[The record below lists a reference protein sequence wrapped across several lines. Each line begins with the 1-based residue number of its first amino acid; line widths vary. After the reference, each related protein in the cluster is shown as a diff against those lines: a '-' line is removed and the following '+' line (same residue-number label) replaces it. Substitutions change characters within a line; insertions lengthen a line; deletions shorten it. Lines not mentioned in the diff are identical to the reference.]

1 MRRGR
6 AGECG
11 DSRLTKKLWVQ
22 PGGAAHS
29 GLMGTPGL
37 PLSVTWGLALST
49 LVHKATAYTAPRNAS
64 RDPGRE
70 MGVDTVS
77 EARTCLPKVL

>member
-1 MRRGR
+1 
-6 AGECG
+6 
-11 DSRLTKKLWVQ
+11 
-22 PGGAAHS
+22 
-29 GLMGTPGL
+29 MGTPGL

-49 LVHKATAYTAPRNAS
+49 LVHKATAYTAYTAPRNAS